1 MDDDDQ
7 PLIPG
12 LPDDISLRCIARA
25 PISSNPTLSHVSRSW
40 RSVLRSPFPFTLRS
54 QLSIA
59 DPILTVSIRR
69 PTTGQSLW
77 YHLLPR
83 LHHHRP
89 LPIPPPPHPTVGSSS
104 VPLGPRLF
112 LLGGSLGV
120 PCAHVQIYD
129 SRLRRW
135 SLGPPMSSPREFS
148 AAAAVR
154 GVIYAFGG
162 CRPSAA
168 SWSESLDPAATLP
181 RWSRVPSPHGVRQKW
196 MHGTAVLGGK
206 LLAVAD
212 RGGIVFDP
220 AAASWGPVPPALV
233 LGWRGRAAVVGEVL
247 YTYDYLGKVRGYDW
261 EKGEWRQVEGLER
274 ELPSFLCGAT
284 LANFGGLLCLVW
296 EGRGKERGKETEI
309 SYAGVDL
316 SRTEGG
322 GIRGRVVWLECGV
335 LKVPRGSSVSHCVTL
350 EL

>member
-83 LHHHRP
+83 PTTTVRSPSPHL
-89 LPIPPPPHPTVGSSS
+89 PPPVGSSS

-261 EKGEWRQVEGLER
+261 EKGEWRQVEGLEGSSRVSCAELRWRISGAAVSGVGR
-274 ELPSFLCGAT
+274 EGE
-284 LANFGGLLCLVW
+284 GEREGDGDLV
-296 EGRGKERGKETEI
+296 R
-309 SYAGVDL
+309 
-316 SRTEGG
+316 
-322 GIRGRVVWLECGV
+322 RGRSVEDGRRRNQGACVWLECGV